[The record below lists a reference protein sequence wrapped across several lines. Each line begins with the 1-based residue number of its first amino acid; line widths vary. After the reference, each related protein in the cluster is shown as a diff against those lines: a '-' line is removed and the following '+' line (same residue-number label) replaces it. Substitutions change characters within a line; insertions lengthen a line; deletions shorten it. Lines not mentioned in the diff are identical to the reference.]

1 MTIAIGTNPG
11 GGTLS
16 GTLSA
21 VTGSTGIA
29 TFDTLS
35 INQLGAGY
43 TLVASTAGFSTAT
56 SVPFTI
62 ASSVTSG
69 VTVFNNKIAFLAATG
84 ATNATGPLPSL
95 GAVNSGATV
104 GSVTFNLAPGAQN
117 LEHRRLGRLVS
128 PLPATRSFRLR
139 ESRRLI
145 CNPGHRNGVHSS
157 SRT

>member
-1 MTIAIGTNPG
+1 MASLAVVSQPTNTVFGEAISPDVSVRAVTGAGTPAAGVTVTIAIGTNPG

-35 INQLGAGY
+35 INQLGVGY

-62 ASSVTSG
+62 V
-69 VTVFNNKIAFLAATG
+69 
-84 ATNATGPLPSL
+84 
-95 GAVNSGATV
+95 V
-104 GSVTFNLAPGAQN
+104 GDQRC
-117 LEHRRLGRLVS
+117 HRLQ
-128 PLPATRSFRLR
+128 
-139 ESRRLI
+139 
-145 CNPGHRNGVHSS
+145 
-157 SRT
+157 